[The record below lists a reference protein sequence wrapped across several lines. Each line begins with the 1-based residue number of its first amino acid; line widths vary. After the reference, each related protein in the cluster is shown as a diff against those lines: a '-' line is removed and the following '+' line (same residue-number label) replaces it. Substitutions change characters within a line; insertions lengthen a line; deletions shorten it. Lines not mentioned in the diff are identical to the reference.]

1 MSLVLVLA
9 GCSSDANDEAEAP
22 AGRGGAGAAGAAGQS
37 AAGGRAADSNTK
49 AFGRFT
55 IELKEELAGADAYA
69 TVSGQLFDADTTAV
83 TSKLDTES
91 GDCSLL
97 VPDFP
102 ACGACEGV
110 CVADGDCQPAP
121 TPIDGGELVIEG
133 IRGGDITLVRDR
145 RMFFY
150 QAPSALEFPPCE
162 EGADVTLTGGG
173 LDATTACI
181 APLALTTPEPIVVKT
196 GSAVRVEWA
205 PPGDPS
211 RSRIQIKLDI
221 SHHGGKKGEIRC
233 DVPDRGLFELPEP
246 LVSKL
251 VSLGV
256 AAQPTIGL
264 RREATAQASG
274 KPGVTFAIV
283 SSVER
288 AVDTG
293 YASCLAGQACPTGTA
308 CEPNTKVCR

>member
-1 MSLVLVLA
+1 VLLLA
-9 GCSSDANDEAEAP
+9 SCSSDAREGAEAA
-22 AGRGGAGAAGAAGQS
+22 AGSGGHAGAAGAAGAAGQGD
-37 AAGGRAADSNTK
+37 AGNRAADTK
-49 AFGRFT
+49 VFGRFT
-55 IELKEELAGADAYA
+55 IELKEELAGADAHA
-69 TVSGQLFDADTTAV
+69 TVSGQLFDAATTAV
-83 TSKLDTES
+83 TSRLDTES

-121 TPIDGGELVIEG
+121 MPIDAGDLVIEG
-133 IRGGDITLVRDR
+133 VRGGDITLVRDR

-162 EGADVTLTGGG
+162 EGGDVTLTGGG
-173 LDATTACI
+173 LDATIRCI

-196 GSAVRVEWA
+196 GSAVRLEWA
-205 PPGDPS
+205 PPRDPS
-211 RSRIQIKLDI
+211 RSRVQIKLDI
-221 SHHGGKKGEIRC
+221 SHHGGKKGEISC
-233 DVPDRGLFELPEP
+233 DVPDRGSFELPEP

-293 YASCLAGQACPTGTA
+293 FASCLAGQACPTGTA
-308 CEPNTKVCR
+308 CESNTKVCR